1 MNIVFK
7 GLDTFSEEKNTQLTL
22 RMKKKLWKPA
32 TKRVFWTAEE
42 TAHVSEVFAAAIE
55 ECAETNT

>member
-32 TKRVFWTAEE
+32 TKRVFWTAED
-42 TAHVSEVFAAAIE
+42 TAHVSGVYAEAIE
-55 ECAETNT
+55 ESVKTNT